1 MAHWG
6 KQTLRTSLGK
16 TVNKQQQ
23 QQPLVM
29 VGESQSGPV
38 TLYYPKCLIFNKILE
53 TMQIN
58 KKFLSYRGNKTI
70 KIVSEG
76 AHMLNLGN
84 KGFKV
89 DTIF

>member
-1 MAHWG
+1 
-6 KQTLRTSLGK
+6 
-16 TVNKQQQ
+16 
-23 QQPLVM
+23 M
-29 VGESQSGPV
+29 VGESESRPV
-38 TLYYPKCLIFNKILE
+38 TLYYLKCLVFNKMLE
-53 TMQIN
+53 AMQIN
-58 KKFLSYRGNKTI
+58 KKFDSYRGNKTI